1 MESTNP
7 TPRRTTSSVSEAR
20 RTSALALAA
29 ALLFTSLFVDVG
41 MARAEYP
48 QGWEDP
54 DILLDIGGCIGYC
67 GTFFISKTALAKYGF
82 GASCLGCVIKL
93 FGELNDWAVATDP
106 GNCYTGVL
114 GQPCGGQE
122 YSSW

>member
-1 MESTNP
+1 MESTN
-7 TPRRTTSSVSEAR
+7 TTVRAASSVSRAR
-20 RTSALALAA
+20 RTSTLALAA

-41 MARAEYP
+41 VARAEYAA
-48 QGWEDP
+48 GWDS
-54 DILLDIGGCIGYC
+54 DVLMDVGGCIGYC

-106 GNCYTGVL
+106 GNCFTGVL

-122 YSSW
+122 YTSR